1 MIGVDPASGR
11 DYTVR
16 SVALS
21 YAEVRWARVPLA
33 TLLRVRGIDP
43 DRPYSQRDVPAMQ
56 AHIYIQRI
64 TPADAAGGHDG

>member
-1 MIGVDPASGR
+1 MIGIDFASGS

-16 SVALS
+16 YVALS
-21 YAEVRWARVPLA
+21 YAEVTCARVSLE

-56 AHIYIQRI
+56 AHVYIQRI
-64 TPADAAGGHDG
+64 LPADTEGERDD